1 MDLEPLGVLSVL
13 QFSWDLI
20 TWLFG
25 SRDPIIPYSK
35 IDLDCLKIFHIVGL
49 KHSNI
54 LNPRIVYDC
63 DYVSTVDDS
72 TR

>member
-1 MDLEPLGVLSVL
+1 MDLKPLGVLFEL

-20 TWLFG
+20 TWLFV
-25 SRDPIIPYSK
+25 SRDLKSPYSK
-35 IDLDCLKIFHIVGL
+35 IDLVCLKIFHIVGL

-63 DYVSTVDDS
+63 DYVSSVDDS
-72 TR
+72 TT